1 METQAPIIAFLYD
14 FDKTLCTTDMED
26 YAFIPSLGYT
36 PAEFWGRANAF
47 GWENRMDGLLAYMY
61 TMIQECAAQ
70 NIKLDRAFLN
80 HCGESIQ
87 LFPGVREWFARINAF
102 GESLGVQVEH
112 YVISSGLRE
121 IIEGSGIA
129 QEFREIYACEFYY
142 NENGDACWPKLDVN
156 FTNKTQ
162 FVYRINKGILD
173 VSRDKELNDS
183 MPDDSKRVPFTNMI
197 YMGDGLSDVPC
208 MKMMRAYGGQ
218 AIAVYQASNRQGV
231 EKLLADNLGVL
242 VNNGWSSL
250 SELTALTAWCVILG
264 YTLQLYFDFS
274 GYCDLTAG
282 CARLLGLR
290 LPINFDSPYRSLS
303 VAEFWKRWH
312 MTLTA
317 FLRENVYFPLG
328 GSRKGR
334 GRTYLNILVVY
345 LVSGIWHGAGW
356 TFILWGL
363 LHGLA
368 QVLERLWGKRRD
380 ALPRWVRWAMTFLFI
395 NLAWVFFRAPD
406 VSSALLLLKTAVTG
420 GMGGIRLWLVNGL
433 FRREISALE
442 LLLPVIGPYT
452 AYLRVALILG
462 IGLLAALWPRNV
474 IRQMDTFR
482 PNWRSG
488 LYVLVWTV
496 WAILSF
502 TGVVTFIYSNF

>member
-231 EKLLADNLGVL
+231 EKLLADGRVDFIFPADYRE
-242 VNNGWSSL
+242 GM
-250 SELTALTAWCVILG
+250 ELDRTVRDILRKM
-264 YTLQLYFDFS
+264 TITD
-274 GYCDLTAG
+274 
-282 CARLLGLR
+282 RLLDNRQLR
-290 LPINFDSPYRSLS
+290 SIGGDVLPN
-303 VAEFWKRWH
+303 
-312 MTLTA
+312 
-317 FLRENVYFPLG
+317 
-328 GSRKGR
+328 
-334 GRTYLNILVVY
+334 
-345 LVSGIWHGAGW
+345 
-356 TFILWGL
+356 
-363 LHGLA
+363 
-368 QVLERLWGKRRD
+368 QV
-380 ALPRWVRWAMTFLFI
+380 
-395 NLAWVFFRAPD
+395 
-406 VSSALLLLKTAVTG
+406 
-420 GMGGIRLWLVNGL
+420 GL
-433 FRREISALE
+433 F
-442 LLLPVIGPYT
+442 
-452 AYLRVALILG
+452 
-462 IGLLAALWPRNV
+462 
-474 IRQMDTFR
+474 
-482 PNWRSG
+482 
-488 LYVLVWTV
+488 
-496 WAILSF
+496 
-502 TGVVTFIYSNF
+502 

>member
-218 AIAVYQASNRQGV
+218 ASNRQGV
-231 EKLLADNLGVL
+231 EKLLADGRVDFIFPADYREGMELDRTVRDIL
-242 VNNGWSSL
+242 RKMTITDRLLEVNNR
-250 SELTALTAWCVILG
+250 
-264 YTLQLYFDFS
+264 QLRSIGGDV
-274 GYCDLTAG
+274 
-282 CARLLGLR
+282 
-290 LPINFDSPYRSLS
+290 LPN
-303 VAEFWKRWH
+303 
-312 MTLTA
+312 
-317 FLRENVYFPLG
+317 
-328 GSRKGR
+328 
-334 GRTYLNILVVY
+334 
-345 LVSGIWHGAGW
+345 
-356 TFILWGL
+356 
-363 LHGLA
+363 
-368 QVLERLWGKRRD
+368 QV
-380 ALPRWVRWAMTFLFI
+380 
-395 NLAWVFFRAPD
+395 
-406 VSSALLLLKTAVTG
+406 
-420 GMGGIRLWLVNGL
+420 GL
-433 FRREISALE
+433 F
-442 LLLPVIGPYT
+442 
-452 AYLRVALILG
+452 
-462 IGLLAALWPRNV
+462 
-474 IRQMDTFR
+474 
-482 PNWRSG
+482 
-488 LYVLVWTV
+488 
-496 WAILSF
+496 
-502 TGVVTFIYSNF
+502 

>member
-208 MKMMRAYGGQ
+208 MKMMRAYGGK

-231 EKLLADNLGVL
+231 EKLLADGRVDFIFPADYREGMELDRTVRDIL
-242 VNNGWSSL
+242 RKMTITDRLLEVNNR
-250 SELTALTAWCVILG
+250 
-264 YTLQLYFDFS
+264 QLRSIGGDV
-274 GYCDLTAG
+274 
-282 CARLLGLR
+282 
-290 LPINFDSPYRSLS
+290 LPN
-303 VAEFWKRWH
+303 
-312 MTLTA
+312 
-317 FLRENVYFPLG
+317 
-328 GSRKGR
+328 
-334 GRTYLNILVVY
+334 
-345 LVSGIWHGAGW
+345 
-356 TFILWGL
+356 
-363 LHGLA
+363 
-368 QVLERLWGKRRD
+368 QV
-380 ALPRWVRWAMTFLFI
+380 
-395 NLAWVFFRAPD
+395 
-406 VSSALLLLKTAVTG
+406 
-420 GMGGIRLWLVNGL
+420 GL
-433 FRREISALE
+433 F
-442 LLLPVIGPYT
+442 
-452 AYLRVALILG
+452 
-462 IGLLAALWPRNV
+462 
-474 IRQMDTFR
+474 
-482 PNWRSG
+482 
-488 LYVLVWTV
+488 
-496 WAILSF
+496 
-502 TGVVTFIYSNF
+502 

>member
-1 METQAPIIAFLYD
+1 MDKQAPIIAFLYD

-231 EKLLADNLGVL
+231 EKLLADGRVDFIFPADYREGMELDRTVRDIL
-242 VNNGWSSL
+242 RKMTITDRLLEVNNRQLRSIGK
-250 SELTALTAWCVILG
+250 SELP
-264 YTLQLYFDFS
+264 D
-274 GYCDLTAG
+274 
-282 CARLLGLR
+282 
-290 LPINFDSPYRSLS
+290 
-303 VAEFWKRWH
+303 
-312 MTLTA
+312 
-317 FLRENVYFPLG
+317 
-328 GSRKGR
+328 
-334 GRTYLNILVVY
+334 
-345 LVSGIWHGAGW
+345 
-356 TFILWGL
+356 
-363 LHGLA
+363 
-368 QVLERLWGKRRD
+368 QV
-380 ALPRWVRWAMTFLFI
+380 
-395 NLAWVFFRAPD
+395 
-406 VSSALLLLKTAVTG
+406 
-420 GMGGIRLWLVNGL
+420 GL
-433 FRREISALE
+433 F
-442 LLLPVIGPYT
+442 
-452 AYLRVALILG
+452 
-462 IGLLAALWPRNV
+462 
-474 IRQMDTFR
+474 
-482 PNWRSG
+482 
-488 LYVLVWTV
+488 
-496 WAILSF
+496 
-502 TGVVTFIYSNF
+502 

>member
-1 METQAPIIAFLYD
+1 MTRPIIALLYD
-14 FDKTLCTTDMED
+14 FDKTLCTTDMEN
-26 YAFIPSLGYT
+26 YTFIPALGYT
-36 PAEFWGRANAF
+36 PAQFWQKANSFGRDNH
-47 GWENRMDGLLAYMY
+47 MDGLLAYMY

-231 EKLLADNLGVL
+231 EKLLADGRVDFIFPADYREGMELDRTVRDIL
-242 VNNGWSSL
+242 RKMTITDRLLEVNNR
-250 SELTALTAWCVILG
+250 
-264 YTLQLYFDFS
+264 QLRSIGGDV
-274 GYCDLTAG
+274 
-282 CARLLGLR
+282 
-290 LPINFDSPYRSLS
+290 LPN
-303 VAEFWKRWH
+303 
-312 MTLTA
+312 
-317 FLRENVYFPLG
+317 
-328 GSRKGR
+328 
-334 GRTYLNILVVY
+334 
-345 LVSGIWHGAGW
+345 
-356 TFILWGL
+356 
-363 LHGLA
+363 
-368 QVLERLWGKRRD
+368 QV
-380 ALPRWVRWAMTFLFI
+380 
-395 NLAWVFFRAPD
+395 
-406 VSSALLLLKTAVTG
+406 
-420 GMGGIRLWLVNGL
+420 GL
-433 FRREISALE
+433 F
-442 LLLPVIGPYT
+442 
-452 AYLRVALILG
+452 
-462 IGLLAALWPRNV
+462 
-474 IRQMDTFR
+474 
-482 PNWRSG
+482 
-488 LYVLVWTV
+488 
-496 WAILSF
+496 
-502 TGVVTFIYSNF
+502 